1 MTIRPCLSVVSALLL
16 AACAASTPVRVPGSP
31 SAAWSAYLVG
41 EDIRGTCRRG
51 GADHVRL
58 VLNAAHLQRLRTF
71 EVRGDGEGASVET
84 RVVPTAELPAFTL
97 ARPRGDGD
105 GRAETLRLT
114 PAQLAIFL
122 ERIAVTSGFRTP
134 PPGAFLPTGA
144 FYWLVSGCHQGQYFL
159 AVFDWPS
166 DRFLETAA
174 PLTAVPRRQRADVA
188 DS

>member
-1 MTIRPCLSVVSALLL
+1 
-16 AACAASTPVRVPGSP
+16 
-31 SAAWSAYLVG
+31 
-41 EDIRGTCRRG
+41 
-51 GADHVRL
+51 

-71 EVRGDGEGASVET
+71 EVRGDAEGAVVET

-97 ARPRGDGD
+97 ARPRLAGA
-105 GRAETLRLT
+105 RAETLRLT
-114 PAQLAIFL
+114 PAQMAIFL

-166 DRFLETAA
+166 DRFLETTA
-174 PLTAVPRRQRADVA
+174 PVPPRPGVRRGDVA
-188 DS
+188 ES

>member
-1 MTIRPCLSVVSALLL
+1 MMNRSGLSIVSAVLL

-31 SAAWSAYLVG
+31 SAAWSSYLVG

-71 EVRGDGEGASVET
+71 EVRGDAEGAVVET

-97 ARPRGDGD
+97 ARPRLAGDA
-105 GRAETLRLT
+105 RAETLRLT
-114 PAQLAIFL
+114 PAQMAIFL

-166 DRFLETAA
+166 DRFLETTA
-174 PLTAVPRRQRADVA
+174 PVPRRPGVRRGDVA
-188 DS
+188 ES